1 MSKADIGTIE
11 YVFAELQA
19 IFPKW
24 RELWPSEDA
33 LDAAKRS
40 WSKTLVEQGINTSQL
55 IEYGLKA
62 ARATGWARPPAAGQ
76 FCAWGWEG
84 KQSAQGVPTL
94 KQAQESILRRVRY
107 PETQLKGVMYHILT
121 ELDWHRAKQAS
132 AEQLR
137 DMVEAA
143 WTTTIGLWKANRPLR
158 QPQKA
163 AAIEKKPRQFTV
175 ADKRAAKEAL
185 ANLLSTMTVEKAEPK
200 LAGQELVFSSDEQ
213 SAMNRAFAEAQ
224 QKLGDAR

>member
-1 MSKADIGTIE
+1 MTQSDIGTIE

-24 RELWPSEDA
+24 RELWPSDDA
-33 LDAAKRS
+33 INAAKRS
-40 WSKTLVEQGINTSQL
+40 WSKTLVEQGINTGQL
-55 IEYGLKA
+55 IEYALKA

-84 KQSAQGVPTL
+84 LQATQGIPTL
-94 KQAQESILRRVRY
+94 KQAQESILRRIRY
-107 PETQLKGVMYHILT
+107 PETQLKGPMYHILT

-137 DMVEAA
+137 DMVEVA
-143 WTTTIGLWKANRPLR
+143 WIATVNQWKANKPLR
-158 QPQKA
+158 QPQKV

-200 LAGQELVFSSDEQ
+200 LAGQELAFSKDEQ
-213 SAMNRAFAEAQ
+213 AAMNRAFAEAE